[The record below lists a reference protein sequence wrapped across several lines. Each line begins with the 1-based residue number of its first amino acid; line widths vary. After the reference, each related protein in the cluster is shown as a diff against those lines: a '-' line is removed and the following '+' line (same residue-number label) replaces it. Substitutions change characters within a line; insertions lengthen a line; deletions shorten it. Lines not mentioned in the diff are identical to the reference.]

1 MRISDWS
8 SDVCSSDLSG
18 DAGDELLFAID
29 VPEGAKMLNI
39 LTYGGS
45 GNINLYSS
53 HGAEP
58 SPGDADARSE
68 RRGNSATIRFA
79 RPAAGTHYIKVQ
91 GVTSCDPVALQARTC
106 RGTHPHPAGAPHG
119 PTP

>member
-45 GNINLYSS
+45 GNINLYASN
-53 HGAEP
+53 GAEP

-68 RRGNSATIRFA
+68 RRGNSETIRIA
-79 RPAAGTHYIKVQ
+79 RPAAGTYYIKVL
-91 GVTSCDPVALQARTC
+91 GVTAFDRVTLQARY
-106 RGTHPHPAGAPHG
+106 
-119 PTP
+119 